1 MTPKLDLLL
10 VTPPS
15 KNIAFQDLSQDFV
28 AIEPPVWSTLLAT
41 FLRRKGVAVE
51 ILDAEA
57 ESIGYDETARR
68 ISEIDAILTV
78 FVIYGHQPSASTQC
92 MPAGRA
98 VAERVRKW
106 TPNLKMLVMG
116 THASALPGRTLI
128 EEPYDFV
135 CEGEGPHTIH
145 ALVKMLKSGKDKL
158 DRIPGLWYQN
168 EGVVCSNTRAPD
180 ITDLDGEISGQ
191 AWDLLNMSCYR
202 AHNWHCFDHVN
213 QRQFYALI

>member
-15 KNIAFQDLSQDFV
+15 KNIAFQDLSKNFV

-78 FVIYGHQPSASTQC
+78 FVIYGHQPSGLHPMHACWKSRCGESARMDSQPENVSDGYSC
-92 MPAGRA
+92 FGPAKAHPYR
-98 VAERVRKW
+98 
-106 TPNLKMLVMG
+106 
-116 THASALPGRTLI
+116 RTL
-128 EEPYDFV
+128 
-135 CEGEGPHTIH
+135 
-145 ALVKMLKSGKDKL
+145 
-158 DRIPGLWYQN
+158 
-168 EGVVCSNTRAPD
+168 
-180 ITDLDGEISGQ
+180 
-191 AWDLLNMSCYR
+191 
-202 AHNWHCFDHVN
+202 
-213 QRQFYALI
+213 

>member
-98 VAERVRKW
+98 VAERVREW

-145 ALVKMLKSGKDKL
+145 ALV
-158 DRIPGLWYQN
+158 
-168 EGVVCSNTRAPD
+168 
-180 ITDLDGEISGQ
+180 
-191 AWDLLNMSCYR
+191 
-202 AHNWHCFDHVN
+202 
-213 QRQFYALI
+213 